1 MADYLTTLVSPRG
14 TLFFNEPAQA
24 ATLNSNI
31 FAKNSPTIFGVIGD
45 ATSNTTEDV
54 YIKFY
59 SGSSDATVGST
70 DPVMVLKVPAGTKVE
85 FFFPDGATGENSEY
99 VSIAV
104 VQESGTAG
112 TTAPTGTVAVT
123 VLGA

>member
-14 TLFFNEPAQA
+14 TLFFKETAQT

-70 DPVMVLKVPAGTKVE
+70 DPVMVLE